1 MIDSIETLEAFKGIR
16 LPMTSKIVL
25 TNRENP
31 PDT

>member
-1 MIDSIETLEAFKGIR
+1 MIDPIETLEAFKNMR